1 MHDHHNGL
9 IFVILFNSDFSNVE
23 LQIAIKI
30 EKIFPMFFELEKMNI
45 TDNKKLQFKIGCV
58 EYESTL
64 VFDAIVN
71 FSAHCGP

>member
-30 EKIFPMFFELEKMNI
+30 EKIFPMFFELEKN
-45 TDNKKLQFKIGCV
+45 
-58 EYESTL
+58 E
-64 VFDAIVN
+64 
-71 FSAHCGP
+71 HHR

>member
-23 LQIAIKI
+23 LQISTTI